1 MSLNMLA
8 KTVYSEQKK
17 DIFYSKDEDIFYP
30 DTDDKPMAES
40 DFQRNPLIYCV
51 QSLKEQFRTCPDI
64 YVSGNLLIYYEE
76 GNPLKSVAPDVF
88 AVFGVPGHDRSSYK
102 IWEEGKAPD
111 MVIEIISESTWKKD
125 LNNVSLYRRLGVK
138 EYFLFDPLD
147 KYLDPVLRGYRLD
160 KIGRYQRTRVAKL
173 PGGILK
179 TDSLQLGLE
188 LRAESGRL
196 RLYDPKLRE
205 YLFSHG
211 EEKQGRLQE
220 KQWRLREKARAEKE
234 KARAEKE
241 KARAEKEKARAEK
254 AEEEIRRLTEK
265 LKALGF

>member
-1 MSLNMLA
+1 MNRDISLNMLA
-8 KTVYSEQKK
+8 KTVYSEPKK
-17 DIFYSKDEDIFYP
+17 DIFYSEDGDIFYP
-30 DTDDKPMAES
+30 DTDGKPMAES

-51 QSLKEQFRTCPDI
+51 QSLKERFRTYPDV
-64 YVSGNLLIYYEE
+64 YVSGNLLIYYEK

-88 AVFGVPGHDRSSYK
+88 VVFGVPGHDRSSYK

-111 MVIEIISESTWKKD
+111 MVIEIISGSTWKKD

-160 KIGRYQRTRVAKL
+160 KTGRYRQTRVAKL

-188 LRAESGRL
+188 LRAESGQL

-205 YLFSHG
+205 YLLSHS
-211 EEKQGRLQE
+211 EEKQGRLKE
-220 KQWRLREKARAEKE
+220 KQGRLQE

-265 LKALGF
+265 LKALGL